1 MPVLRVRRRRRAYC
15 IDDLHEIIS
24 TRRLPERHS
33 VCAEVDIV
41 RKVVP
46 RVWHELCAPLS
57 CRAHIP
63 SEEVV
68 RSAGLTT
75 DQTIFDLSEMAL
87 KKADTFSFS
96 FVYALW

>member
-1 MPVLRVRRRRRAYC
+1 MPEAASAGTEVNVVR
-15 IDDLHEIIS
+15 E
-24 TRRLPERHS
+24 
-33 VCAEVDIV
+33 
-41 RKVVP
+41 VVP

-87 KKADTFSFS
+87 KKADAFSFS